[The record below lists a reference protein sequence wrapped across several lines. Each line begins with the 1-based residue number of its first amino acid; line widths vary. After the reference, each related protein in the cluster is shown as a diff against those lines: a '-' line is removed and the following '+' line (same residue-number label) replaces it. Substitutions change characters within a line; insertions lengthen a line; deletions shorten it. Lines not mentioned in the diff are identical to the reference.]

1 MGNRKEIIHKYRL
14 LFNFLSSLHPLMSYP
29 EVQFA
34 FIQHFSASLIRSRRQ
49 AIISS
54 LKYFLGN
61 CWDHTGFYGSLA
73 LLEIL
78 HLNHPSWHWEEERR
92 SSITARTANNR
103 TPNVYIKSAH
113 AGFSSRLWSHSSS
126 ARGPPVSAL
135 ANALS
140 CRSCR
145 VFIFI
150 PELLHTAPEGTW
162 KPICSTGSVSI
173 ALRALN

>member
-73 LLEIL
+73 LLEIP

-92 SSITARTANNR
+92 SSITAQTANNR
-103 TPNVYIKSAH
+103 TPNVYIKSALTHMQGSVPAFEVTPPPLGDPLYQLWQMHYH
-113 AGFSSRLWSHSSS
+113 AAVVVCLFLFRSCSTLHPREPGNPF
-126 ARGPPVSAL
+126 VAL
-135 ANALS
+135 AVWAL
-140 CRSCR
+140 
-145 VFIFI
+145 
-150 PELLHTAPEGTW
+150 P
-162 KPICSTGSVSI
+162 
-173 ALRALN
+173 